1 MKAAAARTG
10 QLPDRASLDVVT
22 SAELRPLRRGASVLS
37 DLDLQP
43 IHLQPRFQP
52 NSDSRYHVNDL
63 LKFHDST
70 FIQNAYRAILKRG
83 PDAVGYRTFLDSL
96 RSARL
101 NKIDILARLRYSA
114 EGRAKQVDVDGLRLP
129 ATIRKIYRVPYI
141 GYLLNLLIAWAR
153 LPLMIRSQQQFEAHL
168 LAQQEII
175 VEHLNHADRTLLA
188 HVEEVAGVL
197 RTQAETVKNLVEQ
210 ADQTRAYIAHSQAQT
225 DQIQQRLEQGETKLT
240 EALAQQAAIHSD
252 LTQQVLAIR
261 NDLAQQGLAIRAD
274 VENWISDLRAFIDN
288 NSARLRED
296 FAAKVEEEKHDNAAR
311 TAALGQQIN
320 ETAARLAENLAAL
333 DVRHKQ
339 WVFVLRM
346 KEAHLD
352 NADATQREQIDVQRA
367 ELEKQ
372 RDHLAVAAKELRS
385 EVKRVFDKQ
394 QQVSTELVLQGER
407 LATVLAA
414 ARERLPTFDESQ
426 LRALAKEED
435 HALDAF
441 YASFDEQFRGSRAD
455 IKQRLRI
462 YLPIITQRNIGTE
475 SMPVLDIGSGRGEWL
490 ELLKEEGLSGSGV
503 DSNRILVEWC
513 RNRDLDVVEE
523 DLIDYL
529 QGLPDASLGAITGF
543 HIIEHLP
550 IETLVE
556 FLNQAVRVLKPG
568 GAVIFETPN
577 PRNVLVGSCNFYFD
591 PTHRNPLPSEVTT
604 FLVESRGFIDVEVM
618 NLNPSDDT
626 PVEENSEL
634 AVRFNRYFYGPM
646 DYAVVGFRS

>member
-22 SAELRPLRRGASVLS
+22 SAELRPLRRGPSVLS

-43 IHLQPRFQP
+43 IQLQPRFQP

-101 NKIDILARLRYSA
+101 NKIDVLARLRYSA
-114 EGRAKQVDVDGLRLP
+114 EGRAKQVDIDGLRVP
-129 ATIRKIYRVPYI
+129 ATVRKIYRVPFI
-141 GYLLNLLIAWAR
+141 GYLINLLIAWAR
-153 LPLMIRSQQQFEAHL
+153 MPLMIRSQQQFEAHM

-210 ADQTRAYIAHSQAQT
+210 ADQTRAYIAHSQQRA

-240 EALAQQAAIHSD
+240 DALAQQAAIRMD
-252 LTQQVLAIR
+252 VTQQVLAIR
-261 NDLAQQGLAIRAD
+261 TD
-274 VENWISDLRAFIDN
+274 VENRISDLRTFIDS

-296 FAAKVEEEKHDNAAR
+296 LAAKVEEDKHDNAER
-311 TAALGQQIN
+311 IAALGQQLN

-339 WVFVLRM
+339 WVLVLRL

-352 NADATQREQIDVQRA
+352 NADTTQREQIEVQRA

-372 RDHLAVAAKELRS
+372 RENIAVAAKELRS

-414 ARERLPTFDESQ
+414 ARERLPAFDESQ

-441 YASFDEQFRGSRAD
+441 YASFDEQFRGSRED

-462 YLPIITQRNIGTE
+462 YLPIITQRNLGTE

-523 DLIDYL
+523 DLINHL
-529 QGLPDASLGAITGF
+529 HGLPDAGLGAITGF

-591 PTHRNPLPSEVTT
+591 PTHRNPLPSEVTR
-604 FLVESRGFIDVEVM
+604 FLVESRGFNNVEVL

-634 AVRFNRYFYGPM
+634 ARRFNRYFYGPM

>member
-1 MKAAAARTG
+1 MKAAATRTG

-22 SAELRPLRRGASVLS
+22 SAELRPLRRGANVIS

-43 IHLQPRFQP
+43 IQLQPRFQP

-63 LKFHDST
+63 LKFHDRT

-114 EGRAKQVDVDGLRLP
+114 EGKAKQVEVEGLFIP
-129 ATIRKIYRVPYI
+129 ATIRKIYRVPFL
-141 GYLLNLLIAWAR
+141 GYLVNLVIAWAR
-153 LPLMIRSQQQFEAHL
+153 LPLLIRNQQQFEAHL

-197 RTQAETVKNLVEQ
+197 QRQAETIRSLTEQAEHVRADFAYSQERQTNQLNERVAEVYERFEQ
-210 ADQTRAYIAHSQAQT
+210 ADARFA
-225 DQIQQRLEQGETKLT
+225 DLQQEHITVRDDFLKKQHE
-240 EALAQQAAIHSD
+240 
-252 LTQQVLAIR
+252 
-261 NDLAQQGLAIRAD
+261 IRAD
-274 VENWISDLRAFIDN
+274 IETWIREAQSLIEGRTNDLRTDLVAQLAD
-288 NSARLRED
+288 
-296 FAAKVEEEKHDNAAR
+296 EKQVRAQLDERAS
-311 TAALGQQIN
+311 
-320 ETAARLAENLAAL
+320 RLAENLADL
-333 DVRHKQ
+333 ETQHKQ
-339 WVFVLRM
+339 WVLILRL
-346 KEAHLD
+346 KEAYLD
-352 NADATQREQIDVQRA
+352 KADANQRERIDVQRA
-367 ELEKQ
+367 EIEKQ
-372 RDHLAVAAKELRS
+372 REQIEVATKELRT
-385 EVKRVFDKQ
+385 EVRRVFDKQ

-407 LATVLAA
+407 LATVLVA
-414 ARERLPTFDESQ
+414 ARERLPALDETQ

-441 YASFDEQFRGSRAD
+441 YAAFDEQFRGSRED

-462 YLPIITQRNIGTE
+462 YLPIITEHSIGSE
-475 SMPVLDIGSGRGEWL
+475 SMPVLDVGSGRGEWL
-490 ELLKEEGLSGSGV
+490 ELLKEEGLNASGV

-513 RNRDLDVVEE
+513 RNRDLDVVEQ
-523 DLIDYL
+523 DLISHL
-529 QGLPDASLGAITGF
+529 HELGDASLGAITGF

-568 GAVIFETPN
+568 GVVIFETPN
-577 PRNVLVGSCNFYFD
+577 PQNVLVGSCNFYFD
-591 PTHRNPLPSEVTT
+591 PTHRNPLPSAVTK
-604 FLVESRGFIDVEVM
+604 FLVESRGFNSVEVL

-634 AVRFNRYFYGPM
+634 ARRFNRYFYGPM
-646 DYAVVGFRS
+646 DYAVIGHR